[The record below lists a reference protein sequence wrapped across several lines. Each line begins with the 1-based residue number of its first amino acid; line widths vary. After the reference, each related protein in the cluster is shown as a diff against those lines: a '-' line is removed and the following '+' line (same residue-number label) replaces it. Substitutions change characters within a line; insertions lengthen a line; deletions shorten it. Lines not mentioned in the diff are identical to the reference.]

1 MKALKL
7 NNSNGLKKSNSITKI
22 KNMNVSPQIS
32 TKDNSVNKS
41 KEGLSK
47 KYESKLLSPSKTG
60 TNFIKSNISEVKDLT
75 PNRLKNNKV
84 KTLTSGNI
92 IIKRDDSKT
101 KLGIS
106 RNNSKKSLIDEKKDS
121 NDLNNGL
128 KNDKSKSILLESN
141 EIQNFNKDSNSR
153 INILEELHREFLN

>member
-47 KYESKLLSPSKTG
+47 KYESKLLSPSKTS

>member
-1 MKALKL
+1 
-7 NNSNGLKKSNSITKI
+7 
-22 KNMNVSPQIS
+22 
-32 TKDNSVNKS
+32 
-41 KEGLSK
+41 
-47 KYESKLLSPSKTG
+47 
-60 TNFIKSNISEVKDLT
+60 VKDLT